1 MPEDRKWAHRLALAS
16 LPGSGE
22 KRKDNEWIYHESH
35 LSMLILGCIKRA
47 NLTAVLI
54 RMQLEWMYHMR
65 SKFK

>member
-1 MPEDRKWAHRLALAS
+1 L
-16 LPGSGE
+16 GE

-47 NLTAVLI
+47 NRTAVLI